1 MGDLP
6 AQSVALV
13 ILMISAALL
22 LLLIS
27 AGVTVIRKVFDPG
40 DAGGGGKGFVP
51 GKTPVRYHQ
60 VKAFLTPAERS
71 FYGVLQSIIPS
82 TWQLFCKVRLADV
95 VTPPPGLSKSAWQKS
110 FNAISSKHLDFVV
123 CKADTLEIVLVVE
136 LDDRSHD
143 QPSRQARDLFLD
155 AALKSA
161 EVLLLRVNV
170 KRGYSPEQ
178 IKDAMMCMLRDGSA
192 RKLA

>member
-1 MGDLP
+1 MGSVP
-6 AQSVALV
+6 SQSVALV

-27 AGVTVIRKVFDPG
+27 AGVTVVRKLFDA
-40 DAGGGGKGFVP
+40 DDGGGAKGFVP
-51 GKTPVRYHQ
+51 GKTQVRYQQ

-71 FYGVLQSIIPS
+71 FYGVLQSIIPPG
-82 TWQLFCKVRLADV
+82 WEIFCKVRLADV

-110 FNAISSKHLDFVV
+110 FNAISSKHLDFVL

-136 LDDRSHD
+136 LDDRSHEL
-143 QPSRQARDLFLD
+143 PSRQSRDLFLE